1 MLENGDRR
9 GVLCL
14 VKLYLGEDLH
24 QVSLHGCLLD
34 ARHFTEQSWHERPE
48 QARVGPADL
57 FQCVAGAHADDLV
70 GAEDALHQFRQPI
83 RLAGRGI
90 DHDGGIVQ
98 GARVATGQQRFERS
112 SVGGLACAGIV
123 PVLIVR
129 AGFTA
134 QRQLQAA
141 RMRRGCW
148 CPRAGAMAG
157 GG

>member
-14 VKLYLGEDLH
+14 VKLYLGEDLY

-90 DHDGGIVQ
+90 DHDGGIAQ
-98 GARVATGQQRFERS
+98 GARVATGQQRFDRTQ
-112 SVGGLACAGIV
+112 AIAGQIVADIV
-123 PVLIVR
+123 PALIVH
-129 AGFTA
+129 AGSPPSTVSY
-134 QRQLQAA
+134 RLS
-141 RMRRGCW
+141 G
-148 CPRAGAMAG
+148 PRPGQ
-157 GG
+157 